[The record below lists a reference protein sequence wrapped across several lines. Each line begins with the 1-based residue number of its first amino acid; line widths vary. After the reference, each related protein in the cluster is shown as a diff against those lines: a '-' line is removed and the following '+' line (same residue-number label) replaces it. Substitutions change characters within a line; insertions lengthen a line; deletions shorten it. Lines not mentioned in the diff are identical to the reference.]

1 MKLPIRKRKQ
11 KNLQLNKRRKLKR
24 RLDNLPFK
32 RNKKKM
38 TVEKL

>member
-24 RLDNLPFK
+24 RLDNLPLK